1 LFISLITAR
10 VLRIAGY
17 PPAAAKPAHVSS
29 YQEYSEAIMK
39 RFNTPVVH
47 HLAITAVTLAVLTA
61 CGGGG
66 DGGGSSL
73 GGAGVGLSAPSD
85 QVVSA
90 PVSDPT
96 AKAPDDGVP
105 NAANNAVAAVDR
117 SARPMELPD
126 TVWPSN
132 YKLWFRPDAALKT
145 FVGRGDVEIEVLK
158 PVDAIVVAAHNLN
171 FARGRTTLRKVS
183 NPSEAIALIPTPQ
196 TLGDFVQLRLND
208 GQIAKGKYLL
218 HMEWDGKIQ
227 FSDAEYCPPAEVA
240 RNPFCSAA
248 TGIFKV
254 GLSTPEGV
262 SSDAI
267 VTQGETNYARQWFPG
282 WDEPAFRHTFEISAE
297 VPGDWKTVSNGA
309 QIEATKLPDGY
320 QRVAFEKTPS
330 MPMYLTFF
338 GGGKFDI
345 LADKFKNP
353 LDGSEMPLRWF
364 TPPGRSDWAKF
375 AMEWTK
381 VSMDYYYNYT
391 GIPLP
396 FKKFDTVAANDS
408 YDNKPNTGFGGMEN
422 WGSIFEFADSVLT
435 KPGDTPTLY
444 SVTVVT
450 HEVAH
455 QWFGDLVTLDWWDN
469 VWLNESF
476 ARWFERR
483 TTIKFHPEYYS
494 FSDYVLDKHNV
505 IVADLKNT
513 AVPVQRNLND
523 AGSFG
528 FISPSIFVYNKGS
541 HVLETIQNY
550 IGEEA
555 MQKGLRI
562 YLKDYAFGNVTPSR
576 LWSSLEKAS
585 NGKKVSEI
593 GDSLIRQTGIPLLT
607 VDAQCA
613 GNSTYVNITQEAF
626 PNQNLYP
633 ASTWTIPVT
642 LAYGD
647 SMEQRRTFVMS
658 GNSTQI
664 ELPGCTAVLAGPT
677 GQDYYVSNYSAPS
690 WSALLAK
697 AQNFAGNKPLLLN
710 IERDAF
716 RLLSVG
722 RITQAQYDQIKG
734 VLNLPAPLLAKTQ
747 VSEQK
752 MAAVAT
758 GAEKEEYPHALRF
771 QGSLKLRENEKR

>member
-1 LFISLITAR
+1 
-10 VLRIAGY
+10 
-17 PPAAAKPAHVSS
+17 
-29 YQEYSEAIMK
+29 MK

-47 HLAITAVTLAVLTA
+47 HLSITAVALAVLTA

-66 DGGGSSL
+66 DGGGASL
-73 GGAGVGLSAPSD
+73 GGAGTGLSAPSD

-105 NAANNAVAAVDR
+105 NAADNAAAAVDR

-183 NPSEAIALIPTPQ
+183 NPSEAIPLIPTPQ

-345 LADKFKNP
+345 LADTFKNP
-353 LDGSEMPLRWF
+353 LDGSDMPLRWF
-364 TPPGRSDWAKF
+364 TPPGRSEWAKF

-391 GIPLP
+391 GILLP

-585 NGKKVSEI
+585 DGKKVSEI

-647 SMEQRRTFVMS
+647 SMEQRKTFVMS
-658 GNSTQI
+658 GNSTQV

-697 AQNFAGNKPLLLN
+697 AQSFAGNKPLLLN

-771 QGSLKLRENEKR
+771 QGSLKLRDNEKR

>member
-1 LFISLITAR
+1 MSL
-10 VLRIAGY
+10 
-17 PPAAAKPAHVSS
+17 
-29 YQEYSEAIMK
+29 QEAIMK
-39 RFNTPVVH
+39 KFLKP
-47 HLAITAVTLAVLTA
+47 AIPYFAIGAVTLAALVA

-66 DGGGSSL
+66 GGTPSF
-73 GGAGVGLSAPSD
+73 GGTGAAPD
-85 QVVSA
+85 TGNVVA
-90 PVSDPT
+90 QNGD
-96 AKAPDDGVP
+96 ANAPDDGNPSAVP
-105 NAANNAVAAVDR
+105 DAAANGNIDR
-117 SARPMELPD
+117 SAQPMELPD
-126 TVWPSN
+126 TVWPKN

-145 FVGRGDVEIEVLK
+145 FTGRGDVEIEVLK
-158 PVDAIVVAAHNLN
+158 PVDAIVVAAHDLK
-171 FARGRTTLRKVS
+171 FANGRTTLRKLS
-183 NPSEAIALIPTPQ
+183 SPGEAIALIPTPQ
-196 TLGDFVQLRLND
+196 TRGDFVQLRLND

-227 FSDAEYCPPAEVA
+227 FSDAEYCPPAEMIK
-240 RNPFCSAA
+240 NPLCSAA
-248 TGIFKV
+248 TGVFKV

-267 VTQGETNYARQWFPG
+267 VTQGETNFARQWFPG

-309 QIEATKLPDGY
+309 QKSQTRLPDGY
-320 QRVAFEKTPS
+320 QLVSFEKTPS

-345 LADKFKNP
+345 LEDTFKSP
-353 LDGSEMPLRWF
+353 LDGKTMPLRWF
-364 TPPGRSDWAKF
+364 TPPGRSTWATF

-381 VSMDYYYNYT
+381 VAMDYYYKYT

-396 FKKFDTVAANDS
+396 FDKFDTVAANDS

-494 FSDYVLDKHNV
+494 FSDYVLDKHSV

-555 MQKGLRI
+555 MQKGLQI
-562 YLKDYAFGNVTPSR
+562 YLKDYAYGNVTPSR
-576 LWSSLEKAS
+576 LWSSLEKATD
-585 NGKKVSEI
+585 KKVSAI
-593 GDSLIRQTGIPLLT
+593 GDSLIRQTGVPLLT

-613 GNSTYVNITQEAF
+613 GDRTYVAITQESF
-626 PNQNLYP
+626 PNQNQYP
-633 ASTWTIPVT
+633 ASTWTVPVT

-647 SMEQRRTFVMS
+647 AMAQRKTFVMDS
-658 GNSTQI
+658 NRTNL

-677 GQDYYVSNYSAPS
+677 GQDYYVSNYSAAS
-690 WSALLAK
+690 WSALLAQ

-716 RLLSVG
+716 RLLGVG

-734 VLNLPAPLLAKTQ
+734 VLNLPTALLAKTQ
-747 VSEQK
+747 ESQQK
-752 MAAVAT
+752 MAAVDA
-758 GAEKEEYPHALRF
+758 GAKEEYPHALRF
-771 QGSLKLRENEKR
+771 QGSLKLRENLQR

>member
-1 LFISLITAR
+1 
-10 VLRIAGY
+10 
-17 PPAAAKPAHVSS
+17 
-29 YQEYSEAIMK
+29 MK
-39 RFNTPVVH
+39 KLNQPFVN
-47 HLAITAVTLAVLTA
+47 HLAITAVTLAALTA

-66 DGGGSSL
+66 DSGSSF
-73 GGAGVGLSAPSD
+73 GGAGAGLGAPSGPAASAPTLN
-85 QVVSA
+85 VVDA
-90 PVSDPT
+90 T
-96 AKAPDDGVP
+96 QKTPDDGVP
-105 NAANNAVAAVDR
+105 SLADAALHAVDR
-117 SARPMELPD
+117 SAKPMELPD

-183 NPSEAIALIPTPQ
+183 NPGVAIPLIPTPQ

-227 FSDAEYCPPAEVA
+227 FSDAEYCPPAEVQ

-309 QIEATKLPDGY
+309 QKSAVKLPDGY
-320 QRVAFEKTPS
+320 QQVSFEKTPS

-345 LADKFKNP
+345 LPDTFKNP
-353 LDGSEMPLRWF
+353 LDGSDIPLRWF
-364 TPPGRSDWAKF
+364 TPPGRSTWATF
-375 AMEWTK
+375 PMEWTK
-381 VSMDYYYNYT
+381 VALDYYYKYT

-396 FKKFDTVAANDS
+396 IKKFDTIAANDS
-408 YDNKPNTGFGGMEN
+408 YNNKPNTGFGGMEN
-422 WGSIFEFADSVLT
+422 WGAIFEFADSVLT
-435 KPGDTPTLY
+435 KPGDRPTPY

-450 HEVAH
+450 HEIAH

-494 FSDYVLDKHNV
+494 FYDYVLDKHNV
-505 IVADLKNT
+505 IVADLKST

-550 IGEEA
+550 IGEDA
-555 MQKGLRI
+555 MQKGLQI
-562 YLKDYAFGNVTPSR
+562 YLKDYAFGNVTPTR
-576 LWSSLEKAS
+576 LWTSLEKAS
-585 NGKKVSEI
+585 GGKKVSEI
-593 GDSLIRQTGIPLLT
+593 GDSFIRQTGIPLLT

-613 GNSTYVNITQEAF
+613 SDRTYVNITQESF

-633 ASTWTIPVT
+633 ASTWSIPVT

-647 SMEQRRTFVMS
+647 AMDQRKTFVMS
-658 GNSTQI
+658 TNSTQL

-677 GQDYYVSNYSAPS
+677 GQDYYVSNYSAQS
-690 WSALLAK
+690 WSNLLARS
-697 AQNFAGNKPLLLN
+697 QYFAGNLPLLKN
-710 IERDAF
+710 IEQDAIK
-716 RLLSVG
+716 LLGVG
-722 RITQAQYDQIKG
+722 RITQAQFDQIKNI
-734 VLNLPAPLLAKTQ
+734 VKLPAPLLAKAELNQ
-747 VSEQK
+747 QK
-752 MAAVAT
+752 MAAQEA
-758 GAEKEEYPHALRF
+758 GAPEEYPHALRF
-771 QGSLKLRENEKR
+771 QGNLKLRDNDKR

>member
-1 LFISLITAR
+1 MQRLITPSA
-10 VLRIAGY
+10 
-17 PPAAAKPAHVSS
+17 
-29 YQEYSEAIMK
+29 
-39 RFNTPVVH
+39 FH
-47 HLAITAVTLAVLTA
+47 HLALGAVALAVLTA

-66 DGGGSSL
+66 DGGGGASL
-73 GGAGVGLSAPSD
+73 GAGGAGLAAPSD
-85 QVVSA
+85 NLAVA
-90 PVSDPT
+90 GSDT
-96 AKAPDDGVP
+96 SKSPDDR
-105 NAANNAVAAVDR
+105 VAAVDS

-126 TVWPSN
+126 TVWPRN

-145 FVGRGDVEIEVLK
+145 FVGRADVEIDVLK
-158 PVDAIVVAAHNLN
+158 PVDAIVVAAHDLN

-183 NPSEAIALIPTPQ
+183 NPGEAIPLTPTPQ
-196 TLGDFVQLRLND
+196 TLGDFVQLRMSD

-227 FSDAEYCPPAEVA
+227 FSDAEYCPPDEMA

-267 VTQGETNYARQWFPG
+267 VTQGETNFARQWFPG

-297 VPGDWKTVSNGA
+297 VPGDWKTVSNAA
-309 QIEATKLPDGY
+309 QIDSVKLPDGY
-320 QRVAFEKTPS
+320 QRVSFERTPS

-345 LADKFKNP
+345 LADTFKSP

-364 TPPGRSDWAKF
+364 TPPGRSSWATF
-375 AMEWTK
+375 AMDWTK
-381 VSMDYYYNYT
+381 VAMDYYYNYT

-422 WGSIFEFADSVLT
+422 WGSIFEFADRVLT
-435 KPGDTPTLY
+435 KPGDKPTLY

-450 HEVAH
+450 HEIAH

-476 ARWFERR
+476 ARWFDRR
-483 TTIKFHPEYYS
+483 TTIKFHPDYYS
-494 FSDYVLDKHNV
+494 FSDYVLDKHAV
-505 IVADLKNT
+505 VVADLKNT

-541 HVLETIQNY
+541 HVLEMIQNY

-555 MQKGLRI
+555 MQKGLQI
-562 YLKDYAFGNVTPSR
+562 YLKDYAFGNVTPTR
-576 LWSSLEKAS
+576 LWTSLEKAS
-585 NGKKVSEI
+585 GGKRVADI
-593 GDSLIRQTGIPLLT
+593 GDSFIRQTGVPLLT

-613 GNSTYVNITQEAF
+613 GDRTYVSISQEPF
-626 PNQNLYP
+626 PNQNAFP
-633 ASTWTIPVT
+633 ASSWTIPVT

-647 SMEQRRTFVMS
+647 AMQERKTFVMAS
-658 GNSTQI
+658 STTQV

-677 GQDYYVSNYSAPS
+677 GQDYYVSNYSTQS
-690 WSALLAK
+690 WSELLAK
-697 AQNFAGNKPLLLN
+697 AQNFADNKPLLLN

-722 RITQAQYDQIKG
+722 RITQAQYDEIKNI
-734 VLNLPAPLLAKTQ
+734 VNLPAALLAKTEA
-747 VSEQK
+747 SEQK
-752 MAAVAT
+752 TLAVAA
-758 GAEKEEYPHALRF
+758 GAKEEYPHALRY
-771 QGSLKLRENEKR
+771 QGSLKLRQNQKR

>member
-1 LFISLITAR
+1 
-10 VLRIAGY
+10 
-17 PPAAAKPAHVSS
+17 
-29 YQEYSEAIMK
+29 M
-39 RFNTPVVH
+39 
-47 HLAITAVTLAVLTA
+47 
-61 CGGGG
+61 
-66 DGGGSSL
+66 
-73 GGAGVGLSAPSD
+73 
-85 QVVSA
+85 
-90 PVSDPT
+90 
-96 AKAPDDGVP
+96 
-105 NAANNAVAAVDR
+105 
-117 SARPMELPD
+117 
-126 TVWPSN
+126 
-132 YKLWFRPDAALKT
+132 
-145 FVGRGDVEIEVLK
+145 
-158 PVDAIVVAAHNLN
+158 
-171 FARGRTTLRKVS
+171 
-183 NPSEAIALIPTPQ
+183 
-196 TLGDFVQLRLND
+196 
-208 GQIAKGKYLL
+208 
-218 HMEWDGKIQ
+218 
-227 FSDAEYCPPAEVA
+227 
-240 RNPFCSAA
+240 
-248 TGIFKV
+248 
-254 GLSTPEGV
+254 

-309 QIEATKLPDGY
+309 QTEATKLPDGY

-345 LADKFKNP
+345 LADNFKNS
-353 LDGSEMPLRWF
+353 LDGSDMPLRWF
-364 TPPGRSDWAKF
+364 TPPGRADWAKF

-381 VSMDYYYNYT
+381 VSMDYYYKYT

-408 YDNKPNTGFGGMEN
+408 YNNKPNTGFGGMEN

-494 FSDYVLDKHNV
+494 FSDYVLDKHTV

-550 IGEEA
+550 IGEEGDA
-555 MQKGLRI
+555 EGPADLPEGLRVRQRH
-562 YLKDYAFGNVTPSR
+562 AF
-576 LWSSLEKAS
+576 A
-585 NGKKVSEI
+585 
-593 GDSLIRQTGIPLLT
+593 
-607 VDAQCA
+607 
-613 GNSTYVNITQEAF
+613 
-626 PNQNLYP
+626 
-633 ASTWTIPVT
+633 
-642 LAYGD
+642 
-647 SMEQRRTFVMS
+647 
-658 GNSTQI
+658 
-664 ELPGCTAVLAGPT
+664 AVE
-677 GQDYYVSNYSAPS
+677 
-690 WSALLAK
+690 
-697 AQNFAGNKPLLLN
+697 FAGEGHRQEGERHRRQPHPPDRHSAAHGRCAVRGQQHLREHHAGVVPQPERVPGLDLDHSRHAGIRRRDGKAPDLRDVEQQHADRAARLHGRAGRADRAGLLREQLQRAVVERTAGQGAEFASNKPLLLN

-734 VLNLPAPLLAKTQ
+734 VVNLPATLLAKTQ
-747 VSEQK
+747 VSQQK
-752 MAAVAT
+752 MAAVDAGVGRKST
-758 GAEKEEYPHALRF
+758 RMRCASRAA
-771 QGSLKLRENEKR
+771 

>member
-1 LFISLITAR
+1 
-10 VLRIAGY
+10 
-17 PPAAAKPAHVSS
+17 
-29 YQEYSEAIMK
+29 MK
-39 RFNTPVVH
+39 KLNQPLVN
-47 HLAITAVTLAVLTA
+47 HLAITAVTLAALTA

-66 DGGGSSL
+66 DSGGGSF
-73 GGAGVGLSAPSD
+73 GGVGLGAPAPSG
-85 QVVSA
+85 
-90 PVSDPT
+90 PVTSNMVPGSGDAT
-96 AKAPDDGVP
+96 SKNSPDDGVP
-105 NAANNAVAAVDR
+105 AAADSNVAAVDR
-117 SARPMELPD
+117 SAKPMELPD

-183 NPSEAIALIPTPQ
+183 NPGVAIPLIPTPQ
-196 TLGDFVQLRLND
+196 SLGDFVQLRLND

-227 FSDAEYCPPAEVA
+227 FSDAEFCPPAEMQ
-240 RNPFCSAA
+240 RNPYCSAA
-248 TGIFKV
+248 SGVFKV

-267 VTQGETNYARQWFPG
+267 VTQGETNFARQWFPG

-309 QIEATKLPDGY
+309 QKSVVKLPDGY
-320 QRVAFEKTPS
+320 QQVSFEKTPS
-330 MPMYLTFF
+330 MPMYLAFF

-345 LADKFKNP
+345 LADTFKNP
-353 LDGSEMPLRWF
+353 LDGSDMPLRWF
-364 TPPGRSDWAKF
+364 TPPGRADWAKF

-381 VSMDYYYNYT
+381 VSMDYYHKYT
-391 GIPLP
+391 GIQLP
-396 FKKFDTVAANDS
+396 FKKFDTIAANDS
-408 YDNKPNTGFGGMEN
+408 YNNKPNTGFGGMEN
-422 WGSIFEFADSVLT
+422 WGAIFEFADAVLT
-435 KPGDTPTLY
+435 KPGNKPTLY

-505 IVADLKNT
+505 IVADLKPT
-513 AVPVQRNLND
+513 AVPVQRNLTD
-523 AGSFG
+523 AGSFA
-528 FISPSIFVYNKGS
+528 FIDPAIFVYNKGS

-555 MQKGLRI
+555 MQKGLQI
-562 YLKDYAFGNVTPSR
+562 YLKDYAFGNVTPTR
-576 LWSSLEKAS
+576 LWTSLEKAS
-585 NGKKVSEI
+585 GGKKVSDI
-593 GDSLIRQTGIPLLT
+593 GDSFIRQTGIPLLT

-613 GNSTYVNITQEAF
+613 GDRTYVNISQESF
-626 PNQNLYP
+626 PNQNQFP

-647 SMEQRRTFVMS
+647 AMDQRKTFVMS
-658 GNSTQI
+658 AATTQV

-677 GQDYYVSNYSAPS
+677 GQDYYVSNYSAQS
-690 WSALLAK
+690 WSDLLAK
-697 AQNFAGNKPLLLN
+697 VQNLAANKPLLLN

-716 RLLSVG
+716 RLQGVG

-734 VLNLPAPLLAKTQ
+734 VLNLPAPVLAKTELSQ
-747 VSEQK
+747 QK
-752 MAAVAT
+752 MAAVDA
-758 GAEKEEYPHALRF
+758 GAKEEYPHALRF
-771 QGSLKLRENEKR
+771 QGKLKLRENDKR

>member
-1 LFISLITAR
+1 MKKLNYSL
-10 VLRIAGY
+10 V
-17 PPAAAKPAHVSS
+17 
-29 YQEYSEAIMK
+29 
-39 RFNTPVVH
+39 N

-66 DGGGSSL
+66 DSGPSFGGGS
-73 GGAGVGLSAPSD
+73 GVGLSSPITSGPASD
-85 QVVSA
+85 SA
-90 PVSDPT
+90 
-96 AKAPDDGVP
+96 AKTPDDGAP
-105 NAANNAVAAVDR
+105 APAAVADAAVDK
-117 SARPMELPD
+117 SAKPMELPD

-171 FARGRTTLRKVS
+171 FAKGRTTLRKVS
-183 NPSEAIALIPTPQ
+183 NPGEAIPLIPTPQ

-309 QIEATKLPDGY
+309 QKSAVKLPDGY
-320 QRVAFEKTPS
+320 QQVSFEKTPS

-345 LADKFKNP
+345 LADTFKNP
-353 LDGSEMPLRWF
+353 LDGTDMPLRWF

-381 VSMDYYYNYT
+381 VSMDYYYKYT

-408 YDNKPNTGFGGMEN
+408 YNNKPNTGFGGMEN

-505 IVADLKNT
+505 IVADLKST

-555 MQKGLRI
+555 MQKGLQI
-562 YLKDYAFGNVTPSR
+562 YLKDYSYGNVTPSR
-576 LWSSLEKAS
+576 LWSSLEKVTD
-585 NGKKVSEI
+585 KKVSDI

-613 GNSTYVNITQEAF
+613 GDRTYVNISQEAF
-626 PNQNLYP
+626 PNQNQFP

-647 SMEQRRTFVMS
+647 AMEQRKTFVLS
-658 GNSTQI
+658 NNAVQL

-677 GQDYYVSNYSAPS
+677 GQDYYVSNYSAQS
-690 WSALLAK
+690 WSDLLAK
-697 AQNFAGNKPLLLN
+697 VQNLAANKPLLLN

-747 VSEQK
+747 LSQQK
-752 MAAVAT
+752 MAAVDA
-758 GAEKEEYPHALRF
+758 GEKEEYPHALRF
-771 QGSLKLRENEKR
+771 QGSLKLRENDKR

>member
-1 LFISLITAR
+1 
-10 VLRIAGY
+10 
-17 PPAAAKPAHVSS
+17 
-29 YQEYSEAIMK
+29 
-39 RFNTPVVH
+39 
-47 HLAITAVTLAVLTA
+47 
-61 CGGGG
+61 
-66 DGGGSSL
+66 
-73 GGAGVGLSAPSD
+73 
-85 QVVSA
+85 
-90 PVSDPT
+90 
-96 AKAPDDGVP
+96 
-105 NAANNAVAAVDR
+105 
-117 SARPMELPD
+117 
-126 TVWPSN
+126 
-132 YKLWFRPDAALKT
+132 
-145 FVGRGDVEIEVLK
+145 
-158 PVDAIVVAAHNLN
+158 
-171 FARGRTTLRKVS
+171 
-183 NPSEAIALIPTPQ
+183 
-196 TLGDFVQLRLND
+196 
-208 GQIAKGKYLL
+208 
-218 HMEWDGKIQ
+218 
-227 FSDAEYCPPAEVA
+227 
-240 RNPFCSAA
+240 
-248 TGIFKV
+248 
-254 GLSTPEGV
+254 V

-309 QIEATKLPDGY
+309 QTEATKLPDGY

-345 LADKFKNP
+345 LADNFKNP
-353 LDGSEMPLRWF
+353 LDGSDMPLRWF
-364 TPPGRSDWAKF
+364 TPPGRADWAKF

-381 VSMDYYYNYT
+381 VSMDYYYKYT

-408 YDNKPNTGFGGMEN
+408 YNNKPNTGFGGMEN

-476 ARWFERR
+476 ARWFDRR

-505 IVADLKNT
+505 IVADLKST

-555 MQKGLRI
+555 MQKGLQI
-562 YLKDYAFGNVTPSR
+562 YLKDYAYGNVTPTR
-576 LWSSLEKAS
+576 LWTSLERATD
-585 NGKKVSEI
+585 KKVSDI

-613 GNSTYVNITQEAF
+613 GNSTFVNITQEAF
-626 PNQNLYP
+626 PNQNQFP

-647 SMEQRRTFVMS
+647 AMEQRKTFVMA
-658 GNSTQI
+658 NNATQL

-677 GQDYYVSNYSAPS
+677 GQDYYVSNYSAQS
-690 WSALLAK
+690 WSDLLAK
-697 AQNFAGNKPLLLN
+697 AQSFAANKPLLLN

-716 RLLSVG
+716 RLLQVG

-734 VLNLPAPLLAKTQ
+734 VLNLPATLLAKTDLSQ
-747 VSEQK
+747 QK

-771 QGSLKLRENEKR
+771 QGSLKLRDNDKR

>member
-1 LFISLITAR
+1 MRGGACLYQEAIIMKKL
-10 VLRIAGY
+10 V
-17 PPAAAKPAHVSS
+17 KPAV
-29 YQEYSEAIMK
+29 
-39 RFNTPVVH
+39 NN
-47 HLAITAVTLAVLTA
+47 LAITAVTLATLVA

-66 DGGGSSL
+66 GGGESSF
-73 GGAGVGLSAPSD
+73 GGTALNAP
-85 QVVSA
+85 A
-90 PVSDPT
+90 PLADST
-96 AKAPDDGVP
+96 ASPKAPDDGP
-105 NAANNAVAAVDR
+105 ALAPAAAAAQVDR
-117 SARPMELPD
+117 SVKPMELPD
-126 TVWPSN
+126 TVWPIN

-158 PVDAIVVAAHNLN
+158 PVDAIVVAAHNLK
-171 FARGRTTLRKVS
+171 FANGRTTLRKLS
-183 NPSEAIALIPTPQ
+183 NPSEVIALVPTPQ
-196 TLGDFVQLRLND
+196 TLGDFVQLRRND

-227 FSDAEYCPPAEVA
+227 FSDAEYCPPDEMA

-297 VPGDWKTVSNGA
+297 VPGDWQTVSNAA
-309 QIEATKLPDGY
+309 QKSAVKLPDGY
-320 QRVAFEKTPS
+320 QQVSFEKTPS

-345 LADKFKNP
+345 LSDTFKSP

-364 TPPGRSDWAKF
+364 TPPGRSTWATF

-381 VSMDYYYNYT
+381 VATNYYYNYT
-391 GIPLP
+391 GIALP

-408 YDNKPNTGFGGMEN
+408 YNNKPNTGFGGMEN
-422 WGSIFEFADSVLT
+422 WGSIFEFADRVLT

-450 HEVAH
+450 HEIAH

-476 ARWFERR
+476 ARWFDRR
-483 TTIKFHPEYYS
+483 TTIKFHPNYYS
-494 FSDYVLDKHNV
+494 FSDYVLDKHSV
-505 IVADLKNT
+505 IVADLKDT

-541 HVLETIQNY
+541 HVLEMVQNY
-550 IGEEA
+550 VGEEA
-555 MQKGLRI
+555 MQKGLQI
-562 YLKDYAFGNVTPSR
+562 YLKDYAFGNATPSR
-576 LWSSLEKAS
+576 LWNSIEKAS
-585 NGKKVSEI
+585 GGKKVADI
-593 GDSLIRQTGIPLLT
+593 GDSFIRQTGVPLLT

-613 GNSTYVNITQEAF
+613 GDRTFVSIAQESF
-626 PNQNLYP
+626 PNQNAYP

-647 SMEQRRTFVMS
+647 AMEQRKTFVMATS
-658 GNSTQI
+658 NTQL

-677 GQDYYVSNYSAPS
+677 GQDYYVSNYSTQS
-690 WSALLAK
+690 WSDLLAK
-697 AQNFAGNKPLLLN
+697 AQNFADNKPLLLN

-716 RLLSVG
+716 RLLSIG

-734 VLNLPAPLLAKTQ
+734 VLNLPSTLLAKTEASQ
-747 VSEQK
+747 QK
-752 MAAVAT
+752 MMVQEA
-758 GAEKEEYPHALRF
+758 GGKEDYPHALRY
-771 QGSLKLRENEKR
+771 QGSLKLRENDKR

>member
-1 LFISLITAR
+1 MKSL
-10 VLRIAGY
+10 
-17 PPAAAKPAHVSS
+17 
-29 YQEYSEAIMK
+29 
-39 RFNTPVVH
+39 NTPVVH
-47 HLAITAVTLAVLTA
+47 CLALTAVTLAALTA

-66 DGGGSSL
+66 DSGGGASF
-73 GGAGVGLSAPSD
+73 GGSGLNAPSLAN
-85 QVVSA
+85 A
-90 PVSDPT
+90 PAADSGDT
-96 AKAPDDGVP
+96 TKKTPDDGVP
-105 NAANNAVAAVDR
+105 AAPESAVAAVDR

-126 TVWPSN
+126 TVWPVN

-145 FVGRGDVEIEVLK
+145 FVGRADVEIDVLK
-158 PVDAIVVAAHNLN
+158 PVDAIVVAAHDLN

-183 NPSEAIALIPTPQ
+183 KPGEAIPLIPTPQ
-196 TLGDFVQLRLND
+196 TRGDFVQLRLND

-227 FSDAEYCPPAEVA
+227 FSDAEYCTPDVMAK
-240 RNPFCSAA
+240 NPLCSAA
-248 TGIFKV
+248 SGIFKV

-267 VTQGETNYARQWFPG
+267 VTQGETNFARQWFPG

-309 QIEATKLPDGY
+309 QTEAVKLPDGY

-330 MPMYLTFF
+330 MPMYLAFF

-345 LADKFKNP
+345 LADTFKNP
-353 LDGSEMPLRWF
+353 LDGSDMALRWF

-381 VSMDYYYNYT
+381 VSMDYYYKYT
-391 GIPLP
+391 GISLP

-422 WGSIFEFADSVLT
+422 WGAIFEFADAVLT
-435 KPGDTPTLY
+435 KPGDKPTLY

-505 IVADLKNT
+505 IVADLKPS

-528 FISPSIFVYNKGS
+528 FISPAIFVYNKGS
-541 HVLETIQNY
+541 HVLEMVQNY

-555 MQKGLRI
+555 MQKGLQI
-562 YLKDYAFGNVTPSR
+562 YLKDYAFGNVTPTR
-576 LWSSLEKAS
+576 LWTSLEKAAG
-585 NGKKVSEI
+585 GKKVSEI
-593 GDSLIRQTGIPLLT
+593 GDSFIRQTGIPLLT

-613 GNSTYVNITQEAF
+613 GDRTYVNITQESF
-626 PNQNLYP
+626 PNQNQFP

-647 SMEQRRTFVMS
+647 AMEKRETFVMS
-658 GNSTQI
+658 NNATQV

-690 WSALLAK
+690 WSNLLAK
-697 AQNFAGNKPLLLN
+697 VQNFAGNKPLLLN

-716 RLLSVG
+716 RLLGVG

-747 VSEQK
+747 LSQQK
-752 MAAVAT
+752 MAAVEA
-758 GAEKEEYPHALRF
+758 GGKEEYPHALRF
-771 QGSLKLRENEKR
+771 QGKLPLRENQKR

>member
-1 LFISLITAR
+1 MRKLNQPL
-10 VLRIAGY
+10 V
-17 PPAAAKPAHVSS
+17 
-29 YQEYSEAIMK
+29 
-39 RFNTPVVH
+39 N

-66 DGGGSSL
+66 DSGGGGSF
-73 GGAGVGLSAPSD
+73 GGAGVGLGAPS
-85 QVVSA
+85 V
-90 PVSDPT
+90 PVTSNMVPGSGDA
-96 AKAPDDGVP
+96 AKNSPDDGVP
-105 NAANNAVAAVDR
+105 ASADANVAAVDR
-117 SARPMELPD
+117 SAKPMELPD
-126 TVWPSN
+126 TIWPSN

-171 FARGRTTLRKVS
+171 FAKGRTTLRKVS
-183 NPSEAIALIPTPQ
+183 NPGVAIPLIPTPQ
-196 TLGDFVQLRLND
+196 SLGDFVQLRLND

-227 FSDAEYCPPAEVA
+227 FSDAEFCPPAEMQ
-240 RNPFCSAA
+240 RNPYCSAA
-248 TGIFKV
+248 SGIFKV

-267 VTQGETNYARQWFPG
+267 VTQGETNFARQWFPG

-309 QIEATKLPDGY
+309 QKSVVKLPDGY
-320 QRVAFEKTPS
+320 QQVSFEKTPS
-330 MPMYLTFF
+330 MPMYLAFF

-345 LADKFKNP
+345 LADTFKNP
-353 LDGSEMPLRWF
+353 LDGSDMPLRWF
-364 TPPGRSDWAKF
+364 TPPGRADWAKF

-381 VSMDYYYNYT
+381 VSMDYYHKYT
-391 GIPLP
+391 GVSLP

-408 YDNKPNTGFGGMEN
+408 YNNKPNTGFGGMEN
-422 WGSIFEFADSVLT
+422 WGAIFEFADAVLT
-435 KPGDTPTLY
+435 KPGDRPTLY

-505 IVADLKNT
+505 IVADLKPT
-513 AVPVQRNLND
+513 AVPVQRNLTD
-523 AGSFG
+523 AGSFA
-528 FISPSIFVYNKGS
+528 FIDPAIFVYNKGS

-555 MQKGLRI
+555 MQKGLQT
-562 YLKDYAFGNVTPSR
+562 YLKDYAFGNVTPTR
-576 LWSSLEKAS
+576 LWTSLEKAS
-585 NGKKVSEI
+585 GGKKVSDI
-593 GDSLIRQTGIPLLT
+593 GDSFIRQTGIPLLT

-613 GNSTYVNITQEAF
+613 GDRTYVNISQESF
-626 PNQNLYP
+626 PNQNQFP

-647 SMEQRRTFVMS
+647 AMEQRKTFVMS
-658 GNSTQI
+658 AATHAGGAAGLHGGAGRADRAGLLREQ
-664 ELPGCTAVLAGPT
+664 LQRAVVERPAGEGAEPCGQQAAAAEHRARRVPPAERGAHHAGAVRPDQGGAESAGAGA
-677 GQDYYVSNYSAPS
+677 GQDGAEP
-690 WSALLAK
+690 A
-697 AQNFAGNKPLLLN
+697 
-710 IERDAF
+710 ED
-716 RLLSVG
+716 G
-722 RITQAQYDQIKG
+722 RG
-734 VLNLPAPLLAKTQ
+734 
-747 VSEQK
+747 
-752 MAAVAT
+752 
-758 GAEKEEYPHALRF
+758 GRRCEKEEYPHALRF
-771 QGSLKLRENEKR
+771 QGKLKLRENDKR

>member
-1 LFISLITAR
+1 
-10 VLRIAGY
+10 
-17 PPAAAKPAHVSS
+17 
-29 YQEYSEAIMK
+29 MK
-39 RFNTPVVH
+39 KLSNPLVN

-66 DGGGSSL
+66 DSGSSF
-73 GGAGVGLSAPSD
+73 GSGASGVGLSGPITTA
-85 QVVSA
+85 SA
-90 PVSDPT
+90 DGSGA
-96 AKAPDDGVP
+96 AKTPDDGVP
-105 NAANNAVAAVDR
+105 NAADASLAAVDK
-117 SARPMELPD
+117 SAKPMELPD
-126 TVWPSN
+126 TIWPSN

-171 FARGRTTLRKVS
+171 FAKGRTTLRKVS
-183 NPSEAIALIPTPQ
+183 RPGEAIALIPTPQ

-248 TGIFKV
+248 TGVFKV

-309 QIEATKLPDGY
+309 EKSRVVLPDGY
-320 QRVAFEKTPS
+320 QQVSFEKTPS
-330 MPMYLTFF
+330 MPMYLAFF

-345 LADKFKNP
+345 LADTFKNP
-353 LDGSEMPLRWF
+353 LDGSDMPLRWF

-381 VSMDYYYNYT
+381 VSMDYYYKYT

-422 WGSIFEFADSVLT
+422 WGSIFEFADRVLT

-505 IVADLKNT
+505 IVADLKST

-555 MQKGLRI
+555 MQKGLQI
-562 YLKDYAFGNVTPSR
+562 YLKDYAFGNVTPTR
-576 LWSSLEKAS
+576 LWASLEKATD
-585 NGKKVSEI
+585 KKVSDI

-613 GNSTYVNITQEAF
+613 GNSTFVNITQESF
-626 PNQNLYP
+626 PNQNQYP

-647 SMEQRRTFVMS
+647 AMEQRKTFVMA
-658 GNSTQI
+658 NNATQL

-677 GQDYYVSNYSAPS
+677 GQDYYVSNYSAQS
-690 WSALLAK
+690 WSDLLAK
-697 AQNFAGNKPLLLN
+697 AQSFAANKPLLLN

-716 RLLSVG
+716 RLLQVG

-734 VLNLPAPLLAKTQ
+734 VLNLPATLLAKTDLSQ
-747 VSEQK
+747 QK

-771 QGSLKLRENEKR
+771 QGSLKLRDNDKR

>member
-1 LFISLITAR
+1 
-10 VLRIAGY
+10 
-17 PPAAAKPAHVSS
+17 
-29 YQEYSEAIMK
+29 MK
-39 RFNTPVVH
+39 KFNTPVVN

-66 DGGGSSL
+66 DSGGGASL
-73 GGAGVGLSAPSD
+73 GGGGVGLGASSGP
-85 QVVSA
+85 VVSA
-90 PVSDPT
+90 PAVDPT
-96 AKAPDDGVP
+96 QKAPDDGVP
-105 NAANNAVAAVDR
+105 VAASDLAAAAVDR
-117 SARPMELPD
+117 SAKPQELPD

-171 FARGRTTLRKVS
+171 FAKGRTTLRKVS
-183 NPSEAIALIPTPQ
+183 NPGEAIPLIPTPQ
-196 TLGDFVQLRLND
+196 TLGDFVQLRLSD

-227 FSDAEYCPPAEVA
+227 FSDAEFCPPAEVQ

-309 QIEATKLPDGY
+309 QISAVKLPDGY
-320 QRVAFEKTPS
+320 QQVSFEKTPS

-345 LADKFKNP
+345 LPDTFKNP
-353 LDGSEMPLRWF
+353 LGGSDIPLRWF
-364 TPPGRSDWAKF
+364 TPPGRSTWATF
-375 AMEWTK
+375 PMEWTK
-381 VSMDYYYNYT
+381 VAMDYYYKYT

-396 FKKFDTVAANDS
+396 IKKFDTIAANDS

-422 WGSIFEFADSVLT
+422 WGAIFEFADAVLT
-435 KPGDTPTLY
+435 KPGDKPTLY

-450 HEVAH
+450 HEIAH

-541 HVLETIQNY
+541 HVLETVQNY

-555 MQKGLRI
+555 MQKGLQI
-562 YLKDYAFGNVTPSR
+562 YLKDYGFGNVTPSR
-576 LWSSLEKAS
+576 LWTSLEKVS
-585 NGKKVSEI
+585 GGKKVADI
-593 GDSLIRQTGIPLLT
+593 GDSFIRQTGVPLLT

-613 GNSTYVNITQEAF
+613 ADRTYVNITQESF
-626 PNQNLYP
+626 PNQNQFP
-633 ASTWTIPVT
+633 ASTWNIPVT
-642 LAYGD
+642 LAYGNA
-647 SMEQRRTFVMS
+647 MEQRKTFVMS
-658 GNSTQI
+658 TGAVQV

-677 GQDYYVSNYSAPS
+677 GQDYYVSNYSAQS

-697 AQNFAGNKPLLLN
+697 AQSFADNKPLLLN

-716 RLLSVG
+716 RLLQVG

-734 VLNLPAPLLAKTQ
+734 IVNLPAALLAKT
-747 VSEQK
+747 SESQQK
-752 MAAVAT
+752 MAAVDA
-758 GAEKEEYPHALRF
+758 GVEKEEYPHALRF
-771 QGSLKLRENEKR
+771 QGNLKLRENTKR

>member
-1 LFISLITAR
+1 MQGGAC
-10 VLRIAGY
+10 
-17 PPAAAKPAHVSS
+17 P
-29 YQEYSEAIMK
+29 YQKAIMK
-39 RFNTPVVH
+39 KLSNPLVN

-66 DGGGSSL
+66 DSGSSF
-73 GGAGVGLSAPSD
+73 GSGASGVGLSGPITTA
-85 QVVSA
+85 SA
-90 PVSDPT
+90 DGSGA
-96 AKAPDDGVP
+96 AKTPDDGVP
-105 NAANNAVAAVDR
+105 NSADASPAAVDK
-117 SARPMELPD
+117 SAKPMELPD
-126 TVWPSN
+126 TIWPSN

-171 FARGRTTLRKVS
+171 FAKGRTTLRKVS
-183 NPSEAIALIPTPQ
+183 KPGEAIPLIPTPQ

-309 QIEATKLPDGY
+309 EKSRVVLPDGY
-320 QRVAFEKTPS
+320 QQVSFEKTPS

-345 LADKFKNP
+345 LADNFKNP
-353 LDGSEMPLRWF
+353 LDGSDLPLRWF

-381 VSMDYYYNYT
+381 VSMDYYYKYT

-408 YDNKPNTGFGGMEN
+408 YNNKPNTGFGGMEN

-505 IVADLKNT
+505 IVADLKST

-555 MQKGLRI
+555 MQKGLQI
-562 YLKDYAFGNVTPSR
+562 YLKDYAYGNVTPTR
-576 LWSSLEKAS
+576 LWTSLEKATD
-585 NGKKVSEI
+585 KKVSDI

-613 GNSTYVNITQEAF
+613 GNSTFVNITQESF
-626 PNQNLYP
+626 PNQNQFP

-647 SMEQRRTFVMS
+647 AMEQRKTFVMA
-658 GNSTQI
+658 NNATQL

-677 GQDYYVSNYSAPS
+677 GQDYYVSNYSAQS
-690 WSALLAK
+690 WSDLLAK
-697 AQNFAGNKPLLLN
+697 AQSFAANKPLLLN

-716 RLLSVG
+716 RLLQVG

-734 VLNLPAPLLAKTQ
+734 VLNLPATLLAKTDLSQ
-747 VSEQK
+747 QK

-771 QGSLKLRENEKR
+771 QGSLKLRDNDKR